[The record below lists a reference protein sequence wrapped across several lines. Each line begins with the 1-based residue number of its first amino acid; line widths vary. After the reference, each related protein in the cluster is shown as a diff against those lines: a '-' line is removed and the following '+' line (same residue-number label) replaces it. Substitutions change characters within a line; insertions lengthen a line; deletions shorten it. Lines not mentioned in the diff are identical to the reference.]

1 MAGNKIILNKRSS
14 VVNDD
19 GTPKIPTSD
28 QLQYGE
34 IAINY
39 ADGVET
45 LSIKNSSNEIVAVH
59 LRDDI
64 AAAASALAAHQ
75 SRNDNPHGVTKA
87 QVGLGDVDNTKD
99 IDKPLS
105 TAQQTAVNTKLNNA
119 ENGGVV
125 NNLTTNDTTKAL
137 SAAQGIALS
146 VKIDSMTDSAVAGLQ
161 ALENRVAAVEQE
173 ISTATSYID
182 DTLNPKATE
191 LLSLTE

>member
-1 MAGNKIILNKRSS
+1 MADNKIIVHKRSS
-14 VVNDD
+14 AVNDD
-19 GTPKIPTSD
+19 GTPKIPTSE

-64 AAAASALAAHQ
+64 AAAASALAVHQ

-87 QVGLGDVDNTKD
+87 QVGLSDVDNTKD

-105 TAQQTAVNTKLNNA
+105 TAQEAAINAKLDNA

-125 NNLTTNDTTKAL
+125 NNLTTNDPTKAL
-137 SAAQGIALS
+137 SAAQGIILS
-146 VKIDSMTDSAVAGLQ
+146 NKIDDMTGGAVADLT
-161 ALENRVAAVEQE
+161 ALENRVTNVEEE
-173 ISTATSYID
+173 IATASSYID
-182 DTLNPKATE
+182 ETLVPKAEE
-191 LLSLTE
+191 LLSLTV